1 MNNHPKTIE
10 KYDGSP
16 EELCEDFGNLDYD
29 ALVEHF
35 DLLTKKFAKDS
46 LHDLGLKHPEVA
58 QYLANIS
65 KRLQEILDEEVKPMA
80 DLCRPYNEKGIK

>member
-10 KYDGSP
+10 KYNGSP

-29 ALVEHF
+29 ALVQHF

-46 LHDLGLKHPEVA
+46 LHD
-58 QYLANIS
+58 
-65 KRLQEILDEEVKPMA
+65 
-80 DLCRPYNEKGIK
+80 